1 VAESNAELEKYSH
14 GVSMLVRRGAK
25 ICISG
30 NQTVPFW
37 LKLISTIR
45 VVILCGNI
53 SWPEL
58 WIRRSVPILRIEEWE

>member
-1 VAESNAELEKYSH
+1 
-14 GVSMLVRRGAK
+14 MLVRRGAK

-37 LKLISTIR
+37 LNLISTIR
-45 VVILCGNI
+45 VVIVCGSI